1 MASANIL
8 SASVIF
14 FFVSA
19 SFDCASASERSLS
32 STSRFETMPWPS
44 SDLRFS
50 KDSLAIFTFASSKG
64 STFSRLSLYCFV
76 AVTRSSL
83 TLAMLALESSPFL
96 VFLFWGLASPAS
108 KRPATTAGM
117 KLLRIIGQHPGPFGE
132 LVQKAIIHLHPGIFS
147 ICCPWISDSHQG
159 RDYAS
164 LSKYEDLAGNVSEY
178 FADLGGKGWCNY
190 ATVGDSA
197 VKTRAF

>member
-83 TLAMLALESSPFL
+83 TFAILSLL
-96 VFLFWGLASPAS
+96 VLGARQPS
-108 KRPATTAGM
+108 
-117 KLLRIIGQHPGPFGE
+117 Q
-132 LVQKAIIHLHPGIFS
+132 QKACNHRGNEAIANHRATSRSIRGIGAK
-147 ICCPWISDSHQG
+147 SHYTPSSRNFQ
-159 RDYAS
+159 Y
-164 LSKYEDLAGNVSEY
+164 LLPL
-178 FADLGGKGWCNY
+178 DLGLSPGKRLCL
-190 ATVGDSA
+190 T
-197 VKTRAF
+197 